1 MVGGD
6 GPSPL
11 WVAPSLSRYAWA
23 VLRILAQHKFGS
35 EPESEPGSRVSPWSL
50 SSGTYLEVL
59 P

>member
-1 MVGGD
+1 MVDGD

-11 WVAPSLSRYAWA
+11 RVAPSLSRYAWA
-23 VLRILAQHKFGS
+23 VLRKLTQHKLGS

-50 SSGTYLEVL
+50 SSGTYLQVL